1 MYFQPE
7 DNRETITAKRGKV
20 LRNYRFKHELKMTFL
35 LIFTRNRGGWNVR
48 EKMVGQ
54 EVIPGNFMR
63 RYKGSPYDSGVFIY

>member
-35 LIFTRNRGGWNVR
+35 LIFTRNRGG
-48 EKMVGQ
+48 
-54 EVIPGNFMR
+54 
-63 RYKGSPYDSGVFIY
+63 